1 MAVASERKN
10 ASLASMVSLSRTHLT
25 ALIVASMLF
34 MEQLDGTI
42 LSTALPAIA
51 NSLHVDTVATSVALT
66 AYIVGLA
73 IFIPASGALADRLGS
88 RTVLSGAIVMF
99 VLCSV
104 ACASAHSL
112 LFLACMRTLQGI
124 GGALMVPV
132 GRLVVLRST
141 PREELV
147 RTMTWMMLPATL
159 GPLLGPV
166 VGGFI
171 TTYLSWRWNFYLN
184 IPVGIVGLLLTRR
197 FIPEVKAEHPP
208 PFDLRGLVFAGG
220 GLATLSIVAELFSH
234 NQGTH
239 TLLLALLLI
248 GCALMGIYGLHAH
261 GLAAPLLDF
270 RLFKTSTFR
279 ISVLGGAA
287 SRIAVG
293 AFPFLLPTFLQIG
306 TGLTAAQS
314 GMITFFAPVGA
325 IAMRPFVPAI
335 LRKWGFRRVLIANGF
350 SAGLLAALIA
360 CYHAGQPLWPLTL
373 ILLAAGMAQS
383 IQFSAYN
390 TIAYADIS
398 ATRMSAATSL
408 YATMQQLM
416 LSLGICIAAG
426 TLTFSC
432 QFNARTQPI
441 AHDFMVA
448 FLVVGFIS
456 FLAAPISA
464 RLNPNAGAALSGKK
478 G

>member
-1 MAVASERKN
+1 MLS
-10 ASLASMVSLSRTHLT
+10 VSRVHLT

-42 LSTALPAIA
+42 LSTALPSIA

-66 AYIVGLA
+66 SYIIGLA

-88 RTVLSGAIVMF
+88 RTVLSCAIIIF

-104 ACASAHSL
+104 ACGSAHSL

-159 GPLLGPV
+159 GPLMGPV

-184 IPVGIVGLLLTRR
+184 IPVGILGFILTRR
-197 FIPEVKAEHPP
+197 FIPEVKEKEPP
-208 PFDLRGLVFAGG
+208 PFDLTGLFLAGG
-220 GLATLSIVAELFSH
+220 GLAALSIGTELFTH
-234 NQGTH
+234 NQGSA
-239 TLLLALLLI
+239 TLLLSLFLGGFAF
-248 GCALMGIYGLHAH
+248 MGGYGFHAAR
-261 GLAAPLLDF
+261 LSTPLLDF
-270 RLFKTSTFR
+270 RLLAIPTFR

-293 AFPFLLPTFLQIG
+293 AFPFLLPAFLQIG
-306 TGLTAAQS
+306 SGLTAAQS
-314 GMITFFAPVGA
+314 GMVTFIAPVGA
-325 IAMRPFVPAI
+325 LAMRPWVPAV
-335 LRKWGFRRVLIANGF
+335 LKRWGFRRVLMVNGF
-350 SAGLLAALIA
+350 SGGILSILISSF
-360 CYHAGQPLWPLTL
+360 HQGQALWPLYP
-373 ILLAAGMAQS
+373 ILLAAGMAQAT
-383 IQFSAYN
+383 QFSAYN
-390 TIAYADIS
+390 TIAYADIPAS
-398 ATRMSAATSL
+398 RMSAATSF

-426 TLTFSC
+426 TLTLSGLLHG
-432 QFNARTQPI
+432 RIEPTS
-441 AHDFMVA
+441 HDFATA
-448 FLVVGFIS
+448 FIAVGVIS
-456 FLAAPISA
+456 LLAVPAAAS
-464 RLNPNAGAALSGKK
+464 LNPNAGAALSGKK
-478 G
+478 E